1 MSKKI
6 HILSYNHLTQSIFS
20 CFIND
25 WNIQVFCEGLIML
38 TLPVHHR
45 LVPTKYP
52 PATAGSRCTADS
64 YTVGGICYWNG
75 GGERESGV
83 CFDAVKKLAN
93 LIVNEEDWALSVADV
108 KRQEVDF
115 YCSSAV
121 GFKMNSLGRRPEGA
135 QQRSW
140 RSWII
145 KQLLFTDTI
154 NSHLADTLLLREE
167 QIANTDSVCNSSQK
181 LMMFDRN

>member
-1 MSKKI
+1 MKI

-20 CFIND
+20 CFINH

-38 TLPVHHR
+38 TLPVHHP
-45 LVPTKYP
+45 LIPTKQP
-52 PATAGSRCTADS
+52 PASPGSRCTTDS
-64 YTVGGICYWNG
+64 YTVGGICYWHG

-93 LIVNEEDWALSVADV
+93 LIVNEKNWTLSVADV
-108 KRQEVDF
+108 KWQEVDF

-140 RSWII
+140 RSWMI

-154 NSHLADTLLLREE
+154 YSRMADTLPLREGHP
-167 QIANTDSVCNSSQK
+167 ANTVSGCNSRQK
-181 LMMFDRN
+181 LLTFDRN

>member
-1 MSKKI
+1 
-6 HILSYNHLTQSIFS
+6 
-20 CFIND
+20 
-25 WNIQVFCEGLIML
+25 ML
-38 TLPVHHR
+38 TLPVHHP
-45 LVPTKYP
+45 LIPTKQP
-52 PATAGSRCTADS
+52 PASPGSRCTTDS
-64 YTVGGICYWNG
+64 YTVGGICYWHG

-93 LIVNEEDWALSVADV
+93 LIVNEKNWTLSVADV

-140 RSWII
+140 RSWMI
-145 KQLLFTDTI
+145 KQLLFTDTT
-154 NSHLADTLLLREE
+154 NSRMADTLPLREGHP
-167 QIANTDSVCNSSQK
+167 ANTDSGCNSRQK
-181 LMMFDRN
+181 LFLDVRPKSTIALSSISFSLTRSGILAAAGFVLYVFII